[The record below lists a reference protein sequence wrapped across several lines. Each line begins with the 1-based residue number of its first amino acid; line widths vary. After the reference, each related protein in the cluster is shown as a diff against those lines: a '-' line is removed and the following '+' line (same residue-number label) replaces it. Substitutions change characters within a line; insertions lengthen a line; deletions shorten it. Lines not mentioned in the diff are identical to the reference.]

1 MILSCFCFHPFLD
14 FYFNLAPEKITVNM
28 TNMTTK
34 RITEGIKDQAK
45 QAAIRT
51 SHASVLLQVL
61 HFQPTKEWIN
71 TMMKPIYLK
80 VPITL

>member
-1 MILSCFCFHPFLD
+1 
-14 FYFNLAPEKITVNM
+14 M
-28 TNMTTK
+28 TNLTTK

-45 QAAIRT
+45 QAAQVSYHSYLRT

-61 HFQPTKEWIN
+61 HFQPMKEWIN